1 MEIFSICA
9 QGPGYHQPTLSVLN
23 AKHEMKIIN
32 HFPCKA
38 NKKWKEIWI
47 NSEIQLT
54 VISLHN
60 RNPFLCAY
68 FRIDENPWRTN
79 NGTSIMEELT
89 SRQYPKTR
97 MSSPVVSQINKDSS
111 EDPCPWRIPG
121 KVNQSKNKTICN
133 KLLIWSSIS
142 FGSKFVMRVKPLW
155 LNYLCALDTCSGCE
169 PNHKRKGRQPGF
181 GNITNKDFNSSLL
194 NRTIRYHQQGRT
206 FFY

>member
-9 QGPGYHQPTLSVLN
+9 QGPGYHHPTLSVLN

-32 HFPCKA
+32 HFQCKA

-47 NSEIQLT
+47 YSVDSHFSAQQKSFPLCIYQDWWQ
-54 VISLHN
+54 SLKDKQW
-60 RNPFLCAY
+60 RSSP
-68 FRIDENPWRTN
+68 ID
-79 NGTSIMEELT
+79 SI
-89 SRQYPKTR
+89 PKHW

-181 GNITNKDFNSSLL
+181 GNITNKDFNLSLL
-194 NRTIRYHQQGRT
+194 NRTIRYHQQEHVC
-206 FFY
+206 